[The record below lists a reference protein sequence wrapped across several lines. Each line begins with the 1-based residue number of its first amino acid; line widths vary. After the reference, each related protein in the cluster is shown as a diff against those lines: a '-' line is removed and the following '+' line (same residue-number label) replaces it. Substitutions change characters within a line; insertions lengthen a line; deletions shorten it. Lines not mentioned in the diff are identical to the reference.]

1 METSTRYLA
10 LLRGINVGG
19 NNIIKMA
26 DLKACFET
34 MGFTDVA
41 TYIQSGNVIFVS
53 DEPDQMKLETQ
64 IEKVLSE
71 TFNYKSRVLVISH
84 QQLKYV
90 VEKIPEEFGMHP
102 DTHKY
107 DVVFLKNPLTAEKAK
122 AEVVARK
129 EVDNVYADNGVL
141 YFSRAI
147 ANLSKSYL
155 SKIITLPIY
164 QFMTIRNWNTTSKLL
179 ALMEKHEIRF

>member
-1 METSTRYLA
+1 MKTSNGYLA

-34 MGFTDVA
+34 MGFTNVT
-41 TYIQSGNVIFVS
+41 TYIQSGNVIFSSEEV
-53 DEPDQMKLETQ
+53 DQIKLEIE

-71 TFNYKSRVLVISH
+71 TFNYSSKVVIVSH
-84 QQLKYV
+84 QQLKAV
-90 VEKIPEEFGMHP
+90 VEKAPDEFGLNP

-107 DVVFLKNPLTAEKAK
+107 DVVFLKNPLTAESAISD
-122 AEVVARK
+122 VLARK
-129 EVDNVYADNGVL
+129 EVDYVYAENGVL
-141 YFSRAI
+141 YFSRII
-147 ANLSKSYL
+147 ANLTKSYL

-164 QFMTIRNWNTTSKLL
+164 HFMTIRNWNTTTKLL
-179 ALMEKHEIRF
+179 ALMGKL

>member
-1 METSTRYLA
+1 MNDSSMFLA

-19 NNIIKMA
+19 NNIIRMA

-34 MGFTDVA
+34 MGLTNVA
-41 TYIQSGNVIFVS
+41 TYIQSGNVVFTANES
-53 DEPDQMKLETQ
+53 DTLKLETA

-71 TFNYKSRVLVISH
+71 TFNYQSRVVIIGYE
-84 QQLKYV
+84 QLRAIVNEPPADFGKF
-90 VEKIPEEFGMHP
+90 PE
-102 DTHKY
+102 THKY
-107 DVVFLKNPLTAEKAK
+107 DVVFLKNPLTAEKAL
-122 AEVVARK
+122 AEIVARK
-129 EVDNVYADNGVL
+129 EVDFVYAQNGVI

-164 QFMTIRNWNTTSKLL
+164 KFMTIRNWNTTTKLL
-179 ALMEKHEIRF
+179 ALMEK